1 MSNPGVPESPL
12 TAESAVETGE
22 SFGDLLSQ
30 YDKSHSRKS
39 ADGGKQLLGTV
50 IVVTGDSVFLDIGF
64 KSEGTLPLAVLQG
77 AGETVKP
84 GDQLPVSVKGRDPEG
99 YYQLTRAKV
108 ERPKDWSALEKAFA
122 DKATIVGTVTGVI
135 KGGLSVDVGV
145 RAFMPAS
152 RSGARDAAEMEKLVE
167 QEILCRII
175 KLDVT
180 EEDVVVDRRA
190 VAEEEERSVK
200 ERRYSEMKEGDIVS
214 GTVRTITDYGA
225 FVDLGGVDALLHVS
239 DLAWSRVAKAA
250 DVLSVGQ
257 QIEAK
262 VLKITNDSGKRRI
275 SVGMKQ
281 LQAHPWDAGAGKYK
295 VGERARG
302 AVTRVL
308 EFGAFV
314 ELEPGIEGL
323 IHVSEM
329 SWGKKLRS
337 ASTLVKP
344 GEIVDAVILGV
355 NAGERRISL
364 GLKQALSDPWA
375 EVAQRFAA
383 GSVIEGPVVSITKFG
398 AFVQLSE
405 GVEGMIHISEMSADK
420 RINHPQEVLKVGQT
434 VRAQVLA
441 VDTEKR
447 QLRLSMKQLV
457 PSGLDE
463 YIAEHKEGDVVT
475 GRMIEVSDGHARVE
489 LGEGIHAR
497 CRMDAPGAGAEKST
511 QGKPDVSSSNASSSS
526 KPDLSSLGSMLQ
538 ARWKGGAP
546 AGEAKP
552 EAVRAGQI
560 RKFRIVKVDAATKKI
575 ELELA
580 I

>member
-1 MSNPGVPESPL
+1 MPNSVIPQSQINAE
-12 TAESAVETGE
+12 TASEAGE

-30 YDKSHSRKS
+30 YEKSHLRKS
-39 ADGGKQLLGTV
+39 EDGGRQLLGTV
-50 IVVTGDSVFLDIGF
+50 IVVSGDSVFLDIGF
-64 KSEGTLPLAVLQG
+64 KSEGILPLAAFEG
-77 AGETVKP
+77 AGEIVTP
-84 GDQLPVSVKGRDPEG
+84 GDKVPVSVKGRDPEG

-167 QEILCRII
+167 HEILCRII

-180 EEDVVVDRRA
+180 EEDVVVDRRV

-200 ERRYSEMKEGDIVS
+200 ERRYSEMKEGDTVS
-214 GTVRTITDYGA
+214 GTVRSLTDYGA
-225 FVDLGGVDALLHVS
+225 FVDIGGVDALLHVS
-239 DLAWSRVAKAA
+239 DIGWSRVSKPA

-257 QIEAK
+257 SIEAK
-262 VLKITNDSGKRRI
+262 VLKITNDSGKSRI

-281 LQAHPWDAGAGKYK
+281 LQPHPWDAVAGKYK
-295 VGERARG
+295 TGERVRG
-302 AVTRVL
+302 TVTRVV

-344 GEIVDAVILGV
+344 GETVDAMILAV
-355 NAGERRISL
+355 NAAERRISL
-364 GLKQALSDPWA
+364 GLKQALGDPWA
-375 EVAQRFAA
+375 DVAQRFAV
-383 GSVIEGPVVSITKFG
+383 GSVIEGPVLSITKFG
-398 AFVQLSE
+398 AFVQLTE
-405 GVEGMIHISEMSADK
+405 GVEGMIHISDLSAEK
-420 RINHPQEVLKVGQT
+420 RINHPQEVVKVGQL
-434 VRAQVLA
+434 VKAQVLA
-441 VDTEKR
+441 IDTEKR
-447 QLRLSMKQLV
+447 QLRLGVKQLV

-475 GRMIEVSDGHARVE
+475 GRMIEVSDGHAHVE
-489 LGEGIHAR
+489 LGEGIQGK
-497 CRMDAPGAGAEKST
+497 CRMEAASPAAEKA
-511 QGKPDVSSSNASSSS
+511 Q
-526 KPDLSSLGSMLQ
+526 PDLLASEPNSTPNSKLDLSALGSMLQ
-538 ARWKGGAP
+538 ARWKGSAP
-546 AGEAKP
+546 AGSAKP
-552 EAVRAGQI
+552 EAARTGEI
-560 RKFRIVKVDAATKKI
+560 RKFRITKLDTAAKRI
-575 ELELA
+575 ELELT
-580 I
+580 

>member
-1 MSNPGVPESPL
+1 MSNSGIPQSQINAE
-12 TAESAVETGE
+12 TAGDPGE

-30 YDKSHSRKS
+30 YEKSHSRKS
-39 ADGGKQLLGTV
+39 EDGGRQLLGTV
-50 IVVTGDSVFLDIGF
+50 IIISGDSVFLDIGF
-64 KSEGTLPLAVLQG
+64 KSEGILPLAALQG
-77 AGETVKP
+77 AGESVTP
-84 GDQLPVSVKGRDPEG
+84 GDKVPVSVKGRDPEG

-108 ERPKDWSALEKAFA
+108 ERPRDWSALEKAFA

-152 RSGARDAAEMEKLVE
+152 RSGAQDAAEMEKLVE

-200 ERRYSEMKEGDIVS
+200 ERRYSELKEGDTVS
-214 GTVRTITDYGA
+214 GTVRSLTDYGA
-225 FVDLGGVDALLHVS
+225 FVDIGGVDALLHVS
-239 DLAWSRVAKAA
+239 DIAWSRVSKPA

-257 QIEAK
+257 PIEAK
-262 VLKITNDSGKRRI
+262 VLKITNDSGKGRI

-281 LQAHPWDAGAGKYK
+281 LQPHPWDAVAGRYK
-295 VGERARG
+295 TGERVRG
-302 AVTRVL
+302 TVTRVV

-344 GEIVDAVILGV
+344 GETVDAVILAV
-355 NAGERRISL
+355 NAAERRISL
-364 GLKQALSDPWA
+364 GLKQALGDPWA
-375 EVAQRFAA
+375 DAAQRFAV

-398 AFVQLSE
+398 AFVQLTE
-405 GVEGMIHISEMSADK
+405 GVEGMIHISDLSAEK
-420 RINHPQEVLKVGQT
+420 RINHPQEVLRVGQLVKT
-434 VRAQVLA
+434 QVLA

-447 QLRLSMKQLV
+447 QLRLGMKQLV

-475 GRMIEVSDGHARVE
+475 GRMIEVSDGQAHVE
-489 LGEGIHAR
+489 LGEGIQGK
-497 CRMDAPGAGAEKST
+497 CRMDAASPATEK
-511 QGKPDVSSSNASSSS
+511 AL
-526 KPDLSSLGSMLQ
+526 PDLLASELNATPNSKLDLSALGSMLQ
-538 ARWKGGAP
+538 ARWKGSAF
-546 AGEAKP
+546 AGGAKP
-552 EAVRAGQI
+552 EAARTGQI
-560 RKFRIVKVDAATKKI
+560 RKFRITKLDPAAKRI
-575 ELELA
+575 ELELT
-580 I
+580 

>member
-239 DLAWSRVAKAA
+239 DIAWSRVAKAA

-314 ELEPGIEGL
+314 ELEQGIEGL

>member
-1 MSNPGVPESPL
+1 MPNSVIPQSQINAE
-12 TAESAVETGE
+12 TASEAGE

-30 YDKSHSRKS
+30 YEKSHLRKS
-39 ADGGKQLLGTV
+39 EDGGRQLLGTV
-50 IVVTGDSVFLDIGF
+50 IVVSGDSVFLDIGF
-64 KSEGTLPLAVLQG
+64 KSEGILPLAAFEG
-77 AGETVKP
+77 AGEIVTP
-84 GDQLPVSVKGRDPEG
+84 GDKVPVSVKGRDPEG

-180 EEDVVVDRRA
+180 EEDVVVDRRV

-200 ERRYSEMKEGDIVS
+200 ERRYSEMKEGDTVS
-214 GTVRTITDYGA
+214 GTVRTLTDYGA
-225 FVDLGGVDALLHVS
+225 FVDIGGVDALLHVS
-239 DLAWSRVAKAA
+239 DIAWSRVSKPS
-250 DVLSVGQ
+250 DLLSVGQ
-257 QIEAK
+257 PIEAK
-262 VLKITNDSGKRRI
+262 VLKITNDSGKGRI

-281 LQAHPWDAGAGKYK
+281 LQPHPWDAVAGKYK
-295 VGERARG
+295 AGERVRG
-302 AVTRVL
+302 TVTRVV

-314 ELEPGIEGL
+314 ELESGIEGL

-344 GEIVDAVILGV
+344 GETVDAMILAV
-355 NAGERRISL
+355 NAAERRISL
-364 GLKQALSDPWA
+364 GLKQALGDPWA
-375 EVAQRFAA
+375 EVAQRFAV
-383 GSVIEGPVVSITKFG
+383 GSVIEGPVLSITKFG
-398 AFVQLSE
+398 AFVQLTE
-405 GVEGMIHISEMSADK
+405 GVEGMIHISDLSAEK
-420 RINHPQEVLKVGQT
+420 RINHPQEVVKVGQL
-434 VRAQVLA
+434 VKAQVLA

-447 QLRLSMKQLV
+447 QLRLGVKQLV

-475 GRMIEVSDGHARVE
+475 GRMIEVSDGHAHVE
-489 LGEGIHAR
+489 LGEGIQGK
-497 CRMDAPGAGAEKST
+497 CRIEAASPAAEKA
-511 QGKPDVSSSNASSSS
+511 Q
-526 KPDLSSLGSMLQ
+526 PDLLASDPNSTPNSKLDLSALGSMLQ
-538 ARWKGGAP
+538 ARWKGSAP
-546 AGEAKP
+546 AGSAKP
-552 EAVRAGQI
+552 EAARTGEI
-560 RKFRIVKVDAATKKI
+560 RKFRITKLDTAAKRI
-575 ELELA
+575 ELELT
-580 I
+580 